1 MQTMTPE
8 KDVAVFRRSPATLG
22 FWWRTIFTLGLYLLT
37 LWRLNEIHVTTRRI
51 TQRRGNILSGN
62 ETSMSLANITDVS
75 VDKSVFGSIFGYG
88 NIVVQSAGSDRAEIS
103 FNGLQKPDKLRELIF
118 DLKDGRLDETKLKA

>member
-1 MQTMTPE
+1 MQTVAPE

-22 FWWRTIFTLGLYLLT
+22 FWWRTILTLGLYLVT
-37 LWRLNEIHVTTRRI
+37 LWRQNEIHVTTRRI

-62 ETSMSLANITDVS
+62 ETSMSLANITDVN
-75 VDKSVFGSIFGYG
+75 VNKSLLGSIFGYG
-88 NIVVQSAGSDRAEIS
+88 DIVVQSAGSDRAEIS
-103 FNGLQKPDKLRELIF
+103 FDGLQKPDKLRELIF